1 MGEFDAKV
9 TVSKDG
15 TSVCGTSIMGLMM
28 LAAAIGDQITIKG
41 EGAQKNE
48 ALDAIEALIEN
59 KFDEE
64 C

>member
-1 MGEFDAKV
+1 
-9 TVSKDG
+9 
-15 TSVCGTSIMGLMM
+15 MGLMM